1 MSTEM
6 IDRVQEEPTPFEPTP
21 LERTSGNFWLIETLR
36 RWGITSY
43 AGVNG
48 GGLIHVTKHLQ
59 PFSDPSEARDGV
71 PRMLTM
77 GEYVAGFIPLG
88 YYLASGRVAGCITTT
103 GAATKLGGS
112 GLTDAKLHNIPAV
125 YIVALNSTMSI
136 GLAPLQDVSVH
147 GMNILPQLQAE
158 LADGCVLIDDI
169 DTMEEQ
175 LERAQAVL
183 LDSKP
188 VAICF
193 YPDILSRDAQVD
205 VPARNRARGF
215 RQQDVDRFVE
225 EFPRI
230 ADSRRVVIYV
240 SSEAARWPGMQ
251 AMTTRLSELLQ
262 APTVW
267 SVNGANAVSAT
278 NEFGFGYISFGGNDE
293 AMKLWR
299 SLGPED
305 CVITLGF
312 DPGEYSLNLGAIPAG
327 DVWHF
332 TGWSEPYGHLAGE
345 FRHRVRGNYRVVRG
359 DLDQTL
365 GAIIPR
371 LTASGVG
378 RRPAIDVPARLNSRH
393 ITREVRDGAVDFIAF
408 YEQLHRSWRPNSIGF
423 DDVCIAYKDRQYV
436 TQRPHPYIPFHTTH
450 DGSAMG
456 GGFGLGVGAKMAD
469 PTLNTFVFTGDGC
482 WRLFGGTLA
491 DAANLD
497 LRVFIINNGVYGI
510 VDKGLEVVIPDVEK
524 RRYHSSLP
532 SIDFVGAAKAHGWDG
547 FRVKPDLSNL
557 GEIMDACYETQGQ
570 SILVDVPVDADQVIG
585 LNPRLY
591 NLTTKTYL

>member
-1 MSTEM
+1 ML
-6 IDRVQEEPTPFEPTP
+6 DRVEQELAPSP
-21 LERTSGNFWLIETLR
+21 LETTSGNYWLIETLR
-36 RWGITSY
+36 RWGITAY

-59 PFSDPSEARDGV
+59 PLLDPTDVRDGA

-77 GEYVAGFIPLG
+77 GEYVAGFVPVG

-125 YIVALNSTMSI
+125 YVVALNSTMSI
-136 GLAPLQDVSVH
+136 GLGPLQDVSVH
-147 GMNILPQLQAE
+147 GMNIVPQLQAE
-158 LADGCVLIDDI
+158 LGDGCVVIDDI
-169 DTMEEQ
+169 DSMEEQ
-175 LERAQAVL
+175 LERAQSVL
-183 LDSKP
+183 LESKP
-188 VAICF
+188 IAICF
-193 YPDILSRDAQVD
+193 YPDILAKTAEID
-205 VPARNRARGF
+205 VPSRSRLRGF
-215 RQQDVDRFVE
+215 RKQDVARFLE
-225 EFPRI
+225 EFPVI
-230 ADSRRVVIYV
+230 AEGRRVVIYV
-240 SSEAARWPGMQ
+240 SSEAARWPGMPALTSQ
-251 AMTTRLSELLQ
+251 LSELLQ

-267 SVNGANAVSAT
+267 SVNGANAVSPE
-278 NEFGFGYISFGGNDE
+278 NRYGFGYISFGGNDE

-332 TGWSEPYGHLAGE
+332 SGWTEPYGHIAGE
-345 FRHRVRGNYRVVRG
+345 FRHRVRGNYHLVRG
-359 DLDQTL
+359 DLDLTL
-365 GAIIPR
+365 GEIIAELGAR
-371 LTASGVG
+371 GVG
-378 RRPAIDVPARLNSRH
+378 RRPPVQIPERLNTRH
-393 ITREVRDGAVDFIAF
+393 ITRDVRGGRVDFIAF
-408 YEQLHRSWRPNSIGF
+408 YERLHESWRPHSIGF

-456 GGFGLGVGAKMAD
+456 GGFGLGVGAKLAD
-469 PTLNTFVFTGDGC
+469 PSLHTFVFTGDGC
-482 WRLFGGTLA
+482 WRLFGGALA

-524 RRYHSSLP
+524 RLYHSALP
-532 SIDFVGAAKAHGWDG
+532 SIDFVGAARAHGWEG

-557 GEIMDACYETQGQ
+557 NEIIDACYETQGQ